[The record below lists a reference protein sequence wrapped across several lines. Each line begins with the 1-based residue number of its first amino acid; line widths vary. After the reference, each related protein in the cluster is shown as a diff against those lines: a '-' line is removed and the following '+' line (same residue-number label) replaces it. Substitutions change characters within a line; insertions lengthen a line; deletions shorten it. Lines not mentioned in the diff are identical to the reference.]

1 MILFTIYVTARCA
14 MLQPKKKGTNFQQGL
29 PEEITN
35 DRPDDSF
42 QQPLPVRL

>member
-1 MILFTIYVTARCA
+1 MILFTIYATARCA
-14 MLQPKKKGTNFQQGL
+14 MLQQKKGTNFQQGL